1 LLLAAPHHALTM
13 RKQARRD
20 MTMKMTKPSKFH
32 KKLEAMIGD
41 WSGDEIMHASAWEPQ
56 GGSATG
62 RYKVRSIAGGFGI
75 VQEYEQKRGGKVT
88 FTGHSVLGYDE
99 KEKCYLWHWSDSMGG
114 VPATVTRG
122 KWSGN
127 KLVFEHCSEMG
138 HARYTHTFHRD
149 GSIGFVMESS
159 PDGQQWSRM
168 MEGRYTNKAQK
179 APEKKATKKAT
190 KAKK

>member
-1 LLLAAPHHALTM
+1 
-13 RKQARRD
+13 
-20 MTMKMTKPSKFH
+20 MTMKMPKPSKFH

-41 WSGDEIMHASAWEPQ
+41 WSGEEIMHASSWEPQ
-56 GGSATG
+56 GGSAVG
-62 RYKVRSIAGGFGI
+62 YYKVRSIAGGFGI
-75 VQEYEQKRGGKVT
+75 TQDYEQKRDGKVT
-88 FTGHSVLGYDE
+88 FTGHSVLGYDA

-114 VPATVTRG
+114 VPSTVTRG

-149 GSIGFVMESS
+149 GSIGFAMESS

-168 MEGRYTNKAQK
+168 MDGRYTNKA
-179 APEKKATKKAT
+179 AGKAT
-190 KAKK
+190 AKKSAKKSAKK